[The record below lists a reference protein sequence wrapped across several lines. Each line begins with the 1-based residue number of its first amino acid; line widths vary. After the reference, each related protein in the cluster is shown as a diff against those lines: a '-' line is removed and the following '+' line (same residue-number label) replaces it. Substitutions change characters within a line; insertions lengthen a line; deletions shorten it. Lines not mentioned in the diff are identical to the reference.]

1 MSHALAPFPTLPALT
16 PGNPTVL
23 GPAGWHLYDDIQTV
37 AGLGGSFLWS
47 ENPFFPTIISF
58 DFVPGPDPGGQFGTY
73 TVRFGLSIIEQGPFY
88 AVPNNPASGL
98 AFINLNYTSMA
109 SRAVVISAM
118 LTDSN
123 WRINSMLLTPFV
135 GNNPGPVSFSALRVA

>member
-1 MSHALAPFPTLPALT
+1 M
-16 PGNPTVL
+16 
-23 GPAGWHLYDDIQTV
+23 
-37 AGLGGSFLWS
+37 
-47 ENPFFPTIISF
+47 EREPTIINF

-73 TVRFGLSIIEQGPFY
+73 TIRSGATIIEQGPFY

-109 SRAVVISAM
+109 SRAFVISGM

-123 WRINSMLLTPFV
+123 WRINFMLLNPFV